1 MFIIALL
8 IGIAIGE
15 IFFVEYLVDKIKP
28 STKLS
33 DKRLIDMEEGT
44 TEPHTVLTVLTNQ
57 IYEDMKDVN
66 NTIIRVKTNVC
77 GILTPSIRN
86 QLHVLAENINRI

>member
-15 IFFVEYLVDKIKP
+15 ILFVEYLVDKFKP

-33 DKRLIDMEEGT
+33 DKRLRDMEEGT
-44 TEPHTVLTVLTNQ
+44 TEHHTVLTVLTNQ

-66 NTIIRVKTNVC
+66 NTIIRVKTNVYE
-77 GILTPSIRN
+77 ILTPSKRN
-86 QLHVLAENINRI
+86 QLHRLAENINRI